1 MPGTQGH
8 DGVGLPTD
16 ACSHARRATTVLDCP
31 QMWDASWLMISDPKL
46 TYWMSIGLRTT
57 VAYCLYALFAPI
69 WMALLLSMKPRR

>member
-1 MPGTQGH
+1 M
-8 DGVGLPTD
+8 
-16 ACSHARRATTVLDCP
+16 LDCP